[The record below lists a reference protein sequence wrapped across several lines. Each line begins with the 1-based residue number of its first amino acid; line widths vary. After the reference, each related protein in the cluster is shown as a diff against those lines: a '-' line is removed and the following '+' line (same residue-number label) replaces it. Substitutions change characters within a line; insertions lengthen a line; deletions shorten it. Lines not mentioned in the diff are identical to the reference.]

1 MHGRHHVAI
10 EDVQAL
16 APPIFRHRV
25 LPNFHAQSEKVD
37 SEAIVRRLIAE
48 VPVPASRM

>member
-1 MHGRHHVAI
+1 MGF
-10 EDVQAL
+10 EDVRAL
-16 APPIFRHRV
+16 APPIFRHRI

-37 SEAIVRRLIAE
+37 SEAILARLLEE